1 MYNFTQTKEAFKN
14 THEWLA
20 HEFSTLHSG
29 KASPMILDGVMVD
42 SYGSNM
48 PIKNVASVTIEDSK
62 TLRVSPWDKSQV
74 KVIEKAINDANIGLS
89 VVCDADGLR
98 VIFPMLTT
106 ETRSKMVKILKDLLE
121 EARIRVRKE
130 REKTQEDIRASE
142 KSGNLDEDS
151 KFRALDELQKLVDE
165 ANNNLEQLFD
175 KKERDVMTV

>member
-1 MYNFTQTKEAFKN
+1 
-14 THEWLA
+14 
-20 HEFSTLHSG
+20 
-29 KASPMILDGVMVD
+29 
-42 SYGSNM
+42 
-48 PIKNVASVTIEDSK
+48 
-62 TLRVSPWDKSQV
+62 
-74 KVIEKAINDANIGLS
+74 
-89 VVCDADGLR
+89 
-98 VIFPMLTT
+98 
-106 ETRSKMVKILKDLLE
+106 MVKILKDLLE